1 MHPTPPHHL
10 AIIMD
15 GNRRWA
21 SPRGLT
27 ASAGHMQ
34 GASIV
39 EAITE
44 HAHGL
49 GVKWLTLFAFST
61 ENWNRSDEEI
71 NGLMGVL
78 QYFVDKKMQKLIDNN
93 VRLRIIGGLDKFAPG
108 LQQQLVGLVAQSAK
122 NTGINVTVALN
133 YGGMADIAT
142 ATRRLAKAAR
152 DGKLAPDAIDEAV
165 IKSHL
170 DTADLPAVDLL
181 IRTGLEQRISNFILW
196 DLAYAEMC
204 FVPVMWPDFTIADL
218 ETALAEYASR
228 DRRFGSDS
236 HSIALT
242 RSLRGGRAG

>member
-1 MHPTPPHHL
+1 MSDSIPNHL

-21 SPRGLT
+21 RRRGLA

-44 HAHGL
+44 HAHQL

-61 ENWNRSDEEI
+61 ENWNRSNEEI

-78 QYFVDKKMQKLIDNN
+78 RYFLDKKVEKLLEKN
-93 VRLRIIGGLDKFAPG
+93 VRLRIIGGLDRFPTAI
-108 LQQQLVGLVAQSAK
+108 QQQVLSVVEKSSS

-133 YGGMADIAT
+133 YGGMADIA
-142 ATRRLAKAAR
+142 AAARRLATAVAAGEMAAADIDDAKVKA
-152 DGKLAPDAIDEAV
+152 
-165 IKSHL
+165 HL
-170 DTADLPAVDLL
+170 DTRDLPDVDLL
-181 IRTGLEQRISNFILW
+181 IRTGLEQRLSNFILW
-196 DLAYAEMC
+196 DLAYAEIC
-204 FVPVMWPDFTIADL
+204 FLPVMWPDFTIADL
-218 ETALAEYASR
+218 EVALAEYASR

-236 HSIALT
+236 DQGRLQ
-242 RSLRGGRAG
+242 GGRAG

>member
-1 MHPTPPHHL
+1 MTEAIPHHL

-78 QYFVDKKMQKLIDNN
+78 QYFIDKKMQRLIDTN
-93 VRLRIIGGLDKFAPG
+93 VRLRIIGGLDKFPSAI
-108 LQQQLVGLVAQSAK
+108 QQQLIGLVARSAK

-133 YGGMADIAT
+133 YGGMADIAR
-142 ATRRLAKAAR
+142 ATRRLAQAVAKGAI
-152 DGKLAPDAIDEAV
+152 APEAIDEAT
-165 IKSHL
+165 IKTHL
-170 DTADLPAVDLL
+170 DTAPLPPVDLL
-181 IRTGLEQRISNFILW
+181 IRTGFEQRISNFILW
-196 DLAYAEMC
+196 DLAYAELC

-218 ETALAEYASR
+218 EAAFAEYANR

-236 HSIALT
+236 LALAPGG
-242 RSLRGGRAG
+242 LRGGRAG